1 MKGISQKMS
10 VSEIIE
16 KIRSEYSEIN
26 WLKSRS
32 SFYKITKQGVLVQYD
47 IKELEKKYVKSNFLI
62 INKFAES
69 AINWNSDL
77 ENYFVITE
85 LTDIPKTGNIEITKN
100 NKLTEFERN
109 IGQSYFTIEQD
120 FFTCHF
126 IKVEKDSEEYLESL
140 QKVISLNFDCFVE
153 QMCLETSTWDD
164 YGYQLVFNL
173 KIWEQTFELRVN
185 PNNDITKD
193 YLKSGKGEYPY
204 ENFCSLGEGAYYE
217 FLKKYLS
224 YEDRRKWFT
233 RSRDLAYNISVLDK
247 FAKKYLLESDLEE
260 GTLTF
265 NPPNG
270 KFHSFLYNSF
280 LRTTTIKEIKE
291 VFHPLTVF
299 GYTDS
304 KVYYSEDEIS
314 TPSNKSI
321 KEVVDDRVES
331 INYSF
336 KEDGVD
342 KGKLQF
348 IKNRMSELP
357 MNVFAVV
364 GGNGSGKSYKINH
377 IIKEHLEGDNK
388 FSQILHF
395 SLSPFD
401 NIVHFNRDGTSI
413 EVADKEKDSDGEII
427 YEKVGFVS
435 VKYPPIPEVVKKA
448 EASLLTDVKEYL
460 HEKSRKY
467 LDSDN
472 TLKEGFEAEISIKES
487 FSYYIQNL
495 LFDLIASNKKLAQ
508 WKSAIEFFEFET
520 WIEDIKI
527 AFLDRDII
535 KEDLEKIDNLS
546 SGQATILLYITKLV
560 SSINQ
565 GSLVIFDEPE
575 TFMHPPMVKAFIRA
589 VSEIVDNNKAFCL
602 IATHSPV
609 IIQEIPHCNV
619 YRLDSNHGLKN
630 TNYKTYGQN
639 LDTLYKNIYGV
650 ELQQTGYNS
659 FFNKKRDNIIKIT
672 RKEEQEIDESIDS
685 LSLKDDNEIIKK
697 QIEPLSYKDDKKY
710 LGDEAFLKYL
720 VVKDEIEKAG
730 DVLSK
735 E

>member
-1 MKGISQKMS
+1 MS
-10 VSEIIE
+10 VREIIE
-16 KIRSEYSEIN
+16 KIRSDYSEIDWGKN
-26 WLKSRS
+26 RKSFSRNKY
-32 SFYKITKQGVLVQYD
+32 FRILVQYD
-47 IKELEKKYVKSNFLI
+47 FEELKSKFSKQTKKRFLI
-62 INKFAES
+62 ISNFSDSTIDWK
-69 AINWNSDL
+69 SDL
-77 ENYFVITE
+77 RDYFVITE
-85 LTDIPKTGNIEITKN
+85 LTAPPKTGNIEITKD
-100 NKLTEFERN
+100 NKIEEFEN
-109 IGQSYFTIEQD
+109 HIGQSYFTIEQD

-126 IKVEKDSEEYLESL
+126 IKVEKNSEKYLETL
-140 QKVISLNFDCFVE
+140 QGIISLSFDDFVD
-153 QMCLETSTWDD
+153 QICLEPNKWDD
-164 YGYQLVFNL
+164 YGYQMILNL
-173 KIWEQTFELRVN
+173 TIWEQTFELRVN
-185 PNNDITKD
+185 PNNDVTKN
-193 YLKSGKGEYPY
+193 YLKSGKGKYPN

-224 YEDRRKWFT
+224 YESRQKWYN
-233 RSRDLAYNISVLDK
+233 RSRDLAYNISVLDT

-260 GTLTF
+260 GTLAF

-304 KVYYSEDEIS
+304 KVYYSKDE
-314 TPSNKSI
+314 TLTHSNI
-321 KEVVDDRVES
+321 KEVVDDRVDS

-342 KGKLQF
+342 KGKLHF

-401 NIVHFNRDGTSI
+401 NIIHFNRDGKSI
-413 EVADKEKDSDGEII
+413 EVADKERDSDDEII

-435 VKYPPIPEVVKKA
+435 VKHPPIPEVVKKA
-448 EASLLTDVKEYL
+448 EASLLTDVKMYL

-472 TLKEGFEAEISIKES
+472 KLKQGFEAEISIKES
-487 FSYYIQNL
+487 FSYYIQSL
-495 LFDLIASNKKLAQ
+495 LFDLVASNKKLTQ

-520 WIEDIKI
+520 WVEDIKI

-589 VSEIVDNNKAFCL
+589 VSEIVNNNKAFCL

-619 YRLDSNHGLKN
+619 YRLDSNHELKN

-639 LDTLYKNIYGV
+639 LDTLYKNIYGLA
-650 ELQQTGYNS
+650 LQQTGYNS
-659 FFNKKRDNIIKIT
+659 FFNDLRYVIFEKIKET
-672 RKEEQEIDESIDS
+672 NQEDLEDVN
-685 LSLKDDNEIIKK
+685 L
-697 QIEPLSYKDDKKY
+697 LSYKDIQY

-720 VVKDEIEKAG
+720 EVKEEIEKAG
-730 DVLSK
+730 EVLSK

>member
-1 MKGISQKMS
+1 MS

-16 KIRSEYSEIN
+16 RIRSEYSEID

-32 SFYKITKQGVLVQYD
+32 SFYKITEQGILVQYD
-47 IKELEKKYVKSNFLI
+47 LKELEEKYVKGNFLI
-62 INKFAES
+62 INKFAQS
-69 AINWNSDL
+69 AIDWNSDL

-100 NKLTEFERN
+100 NKLTEFEN
-109 IGQSYFTIEQD
+109 YIGQSYFIIEQD
-120 FFTCHF
+120 FFTSHF
-126 IKVEKDSEEYLESL
+126 IRVEKDDEKYLEAVQEIIFLS
-140 QKVISLNFDCFVE
+140 FDDFIE
-153 QMCLETSTWDD
+153 QMSIKNSDWDD
-164 YGYQLVFNL
+164 YGYKLVLNFT
-173 KIWEQTFELRVN
+173 IWEQTFELRVN
-185 PNNDITKD
+185 PKNNLSMD
-193 YLKSGKGEYPY
+193 YLKSGEGEYPD
-204 ENFCSLGEGAYYE
+204 EDFCSLGEVAYYE

-224 YEDRRKWFT
+224 YKNRQKWFT
-233 RSRDLAYNISVLDK
+233 RSRDLAYNTSVLEK
-247 FAKKYLLESDLEE
+247 FAIEYSKKSDLH
-260 GTLTF
+260 GQTLDFT
-265 NPPNG
+265 PPNSEY
-270 KFHSFLYNSF
+270 HSFLYNSF
-280 LRTTTIKEIKE
+280 LRTTTLKEIKE

-299 GYTDS
+299 GYSNST
-304 KVYYSEDEIS
+304 VYYSGDGKNI
-314 TPSNKSI
+314 I
-321 KEVVDDRVES
+321 QAVDDRETS

-336 KEDGVD
+336 KEDGID
-342 KGKLQF
+342 KGALNFK
-348 IKNRMSELP
+348 KNRKSKLP
-357 MNVFAVV
+357 MNVYAVV
-364 GGNGSGKSYKINH
+364 GGNGSGKSYKINQ

-401 NIVHFNRDGTSI
+401 NIIHFNRESTSI
-413 EVADKEKDSDGEII
+413 EVADKEKDSYGEII

-435 VKYPPIPEVVKKA
+435 VKHPPIPEVVKKA
-448 EASLLTDVKEYL
+448 EATSLTDVKEYL

-472 TLKEGFEAEISIKES
+472 TLKQGFEGEISIKES

-495 LFDLIASNKKLAQ
+495 LIDLIASEDKLKM
-508 WKSAIEFFEFET
+508 WEDCLNFFTFES
-520 WIEDIKI
+520 WVD
-527 AFLDRDII
+527 DII
-535 KEDLEKIDNLS
+535 NAFQDRNISKNDIEKIDTLS

-589 VSEIVDNNKAFCL
+589 VSELVDNNKAFCL
-602 IATHSPV
+602 MATHSPV

-619 YRLDSNHGLKN
+619 YKLDSNHEL
-630 TNYKTYGQN
+630 TNIYYKTYGQN

-659 FFNKKRDNIIKIT
+659 FFNDRKK
-672 RKEEQEIDESIDS
+672 
-685 LSLKDDNEIIKK
+685 EIIEEG
-697 QIEPLSYKDDKKY
+697 QEDLEDVNLLSDKDRQY

-720 VVKDEIEKAG
+720 LVKDEIEKVG
-730 DVLSK
+730 EVLSK

>member
-1 MKGISQKMS
+1 MS
-10 VSEIIE
+10 VREIIE
-16 KIRSEYSEIN
+16 KIRSDYSEIDWGKN
-26 WLKSRS
+26 RKSFSRNKY
-32 SFYKITKQGVLVQYD
+32 FRILVQYD
-47 IKELEKKYVKSNFLI
+47 FEELKSKFSKQTKKRFLI
-62 INKFAES
+62 ISNFSDSTIDWK
-69 AINWNSDL
+69 SDL
-77 ENYFVITE
+77 RDYFVITE
-85 LTDIPKTGNIEITKN
+85 LTAPPKTGNIEITKD
-100 NKLTEFERN
+100 NKIEEFEN
-109 IGQSYFTIEQD
+109 HIGRSYFTIEQD

-126 IKVEKDSEEYLESL
+126 IKVEKNSEKYLETL
-140 QKVISLNFDCFVE
+140 QGIISLSFDDFVD
-153 QMCLETSTWDD
+153 QICLEPNKWDD
-164 YGYQLVFNL
+164 YGYQMILNL
-173 KIWEQTFELRVN
+173 TIWEQTFELRVN
-185 PNNDITKD
+185 PNNDVTKN
-193 YLKSGKGEYPY
+193 YLKSGKGKYPN

-224 YEDRRKWFT
+224 YESRQKWYN
-233 RSRDLAYNISVLDK
+233 RSRDLAYNISVLDT

-260 GTLTF
+260 GTLAF

-304 KVYYSEDEIS
+304 KVYYSKDE
-314 TPSNKSI
+314 TLTHSNI
-321 KEVVDDRVES
+321 KEVVDDRVDS

-342 KGKLQF
+342 KGKLHF

-401 NIVHFNRDGTSI
+401 NIIHFNRDGKSI
-413 EVADKEKDSDGEII
+413 EVADKERDSDDEII

-435 VKYPPIPEVVKKA
+435 VKHPPIPEVVKKA
-448 EASLLTDVKEYL
+448 EASLLTDVKMYL

-472 TLKEGFEAEISIKES
+472 KLKQGFEAEISIKES
-487 FSYYIQNL
+487 FSYYIQSL
-495 LFDLIASNKKLAQ
+495 LFDLVASNKKLTQ

-520 WIEDIKI
+520 WVEDIKI

-589 VSEIVDNNKAFCL
+589 VSEIVNNNKAFCL

-619 YRLDSNHGLKN
+619 YRLDSNHELKN

-639 LDTLYKNIYGV
+639 LDTLYKNIYGLA
-650 ELQQTGYNS
+650 LQQTGYNS
-659 FFNKKRDNIIKIT
+659 FFNDLRYVIFEKIKET
-672 RKEEQEIDESIDS
+672 NQEDLEDVNL
-685 LSLKDDNEIIKK
+685 LSDKDI
-697 QIEPLSYKDDKKY
+697 QY

-720 VVKDEIEKAG
+720 EVKEEIEKAG
-730 DVLSK
+730 EVLSK

>member
-1 MKGISQKMS
+1 MS

-16 KIRSEYSEIN
+16 RIRREYSEID

-109 IGQSYFTIEQD
+109 IGQSYFTIVQD
-120 FFTCHF
+120 FFICHF
-126 IKVEKDSEEYLESL
+126 IRVEKHSEEYLESL
-140 QKVISLNFDCFVE
+140 QKVISLSFDDFVE
-153 QMCLETSTWDD
+153 QMSIKNSDWDD
-164 YGYQLVFNL
+164 YGYKLVLNL
-173 KIWEQTFELRVN
+173 TIWEKTFELRVN
-185 PNNDITKD
+185 PKNDLSMN
-193 YLKSGKGEYPY
+193 YLKSGEGEYPD
-204 ENFCSLGEGAYYE
+204 EDFCSLGEVTYYE

-224 YEDRRKWFT
+224 YKERQKWFT
-233 RSRDLAYNISVLDK
+233 RSRDLASNISLLDTI
-247 FAKKYLLESDLEE
+247 AEKYSEVSDSH
-260 GTLTF
+260 GKSLTF
-265 NPPNG
+265 LPPNG
-270 KFHSFLYNSF
+270 DVHNFLYNSF
-280 LRTTTIKEIKE
+280 LRTTTLKEIKE
-291 VFHPLTVF
+291 IFYPLTVF
-299 GYTDS
+299 GYSNST
-304 KVYYSEDEIS
+304 VHYSGDGKNI
-314 TPSNKSI
+314 I
-321 KEVVDDRVES
+321 QAVDDRVKS

-336 KEDGVD
+336 KEDGID
-342 KGKLQF
+342 KGALNFK
-348 IKNRMSELP
+348 KNRNSKLP

-364 GGNGSGKSYKINH
+364 GGNGSGKSHKINQ
-377 IIKEHLEGDNK
+377 IIQEHLEEDNK

-401 NIVHFNRDGTSI
+401 NIIHFNRDGTSI
-413 EVADKEKDSDGEII
+413 EVADKEKDSDDGII

-435 VKYPPIPEVVKKA
+435 VKHPPIPEVLKKA
-448 EASLLTDVKEYL
+448 VSIEIKQYL
-460 HEKSRKY
+460 KEKSRKY
-467 LDSDN
+467 LDDDN
-472 TLKEGFEAEISIKES
+472 TLKEGFASKISIKES
-487 FSYYIQNL
+487 FTYYIQNL
-495 LFDLIASNKKLAQ
+495 LFDLIASEDKLKM
-508 WKSAIEFFEFET
+508 WGDCLKFFEFES
-520 WIEDIKI
+520 WVEDIKS

-589 VSEIVDNNKAFCL
+589 VSELVDNNKAFCL

-619 YRLDSNHGLKN
+619 YKLDSNHEL
-630 TNYKTYGQN
+630 TNIYYKTYGQN

-659 FFNKKRDNIIKIT
+659 FFNNRKKKII
-672 RKEEQEIDESIDS
+672 EEGQEGLEDVNLLSNEDS
-685 LSLKDDNEIIKK
+685 
-697 QIEPLSYKDDKKY
+697 QY

-720 VVKDEIEKAG
+720 EVKEELEKAG
-730 DVLSK
+730 EVLSK

>member
-1 MKGISQKMS
+1 MS

-16 KIRSEYSEIN
+16 RIRNEYSEIDWGKN
-26 WLKSRS
+26 RKSFFRNKY
-32 SFYKITKQGVLVQYD
+32 FRILVQYD
-47 IKELEKKYVKSNFLI
+47 FEELKSKFSKQNKKRFLI
-62 INKFAES
+62 ISNFSDSMIDWK
-69 AINWNSDL
+69 SDL
-77 ENYFVITE
+77 RDYFVITE
-85 LTDIPKTGNIEITKN
+85 LTASPKTGNIEITKDS
-100 NKLTEFERN
+100 KIDEFENR

-126 IKVEKDSEEYLESL
+126 IKVAKDSEEYLESL
-140 QKVISLNFDCFVE
+140 QKVISLSFDDFVE
-153 QMCLETSTWDD
+153 QMCLEPNKWDD
-164 YGYQLVFNL
+164 YGYQLVLNL
-173 KIWEQTFELRVN
+173 TIWEQTFELRVN
-185 PNNDITKD
+185 PNNDITKS
-193 YLKSGKGEYPY
+193 YLKSGKGKYPN

-224 YEDRRKWFT
+224 YENRQKWFT
-233 RSRDLAYNISVLDK
+233 RSRDLAYNISVLDT

-299 GYTDS
+299 GYTNS
-304 KVYYSEDEIS
+304 RVYYSEDETS
-314 TPSNKSI
+314 TPSNKNI
-321 KEVVDDRVES
+321 KQAVDDRVES
-331 INYSF
+331 INYYF
-336 KEDGVD
+336 KDDGEDGID
-342 KGKLQF
+342 KGKLHF

-357 MNVFAVV
+357 MNVFAIV
-364 GGNGSGKSYKINH
+364 GGNGSGKSYRINQ
-377 IIKEHLEGDNK
+377 IIKEHMEGDNK

-401 NIVHFNRDGTSI
+401 NIINFTRGDKCV
-413 EVADKEKDSDGEII
+413 EVADKERDYDDEII
-427 YEKVGFVS
+427 YEKVGLVS
-435 VKYPPIPEVVKKA
+435 VKHPPILEVLNKA
-448 EASLLTDVKEYL
+448 ATTEINQYL
-460 HEKSRKY
+460 IEKSSKY
-467 LDSDN
+467 LNDDN
-472 TLKEGFEAEISIKES
+472 TLKKGFEAEISIKES

-495 LFDLIASNKKLAQ
+495 LFDLIASKNKLAQ
-508 WKSAIEFFEFET
+508 WKSAIEFFAFES
-520 WIEDIKI
+520 WVEDIKI
-527 AFLDRDII
+527 AYLDRDII
-535 KEDLEKIDNLS
+535 KEDLEKIDKLS

-589 VSEIVDNNKAFCL
+589 VSEIVDNKKAFCL

-659 FFNKKRDNIIKIT
+659 FFNEKRDKLIRIT
-672 RKEEQEIDESIDS
+672 RKEEQEIGESIDS
-685 LSLKDDNEIIKK
+685 LSLKDDNEMIKK

-735 E
+735 A

>member
-1 MKGISQKMS
+1 MS

-16 KIRSEYSEIN
+16 RIKSEYSEID

-32 SFYKITKQGVLVQYD
+32 SFYKITEQGILVQYD
-47 IKELEKKYVKSNFLI
+47 LKELEEKYVKGNFLI
-62 INKFAES
+62 INKFAQS
-69 AINWNSDL
+69 AIDWNSDL

-100 NKLTEFERN
+100 NKLTEFEN
-109 IGQSYFTIEQD
+109 YIGQSYFIIEQD
-120 FFTCHF
+120 FFTSHF
-126 IKVEKDSEEYLESL
+126 IRVEKDDEKYLETVQEIIFLS
-140 QKVISLNFDCFVE
+140 FDDFIE
-153 QMCLETSTWDD
+153 QMSIKNSDWDD
-164 YGYQLVFNL
+164 YGYKLVLNFT
-173 KIWEQTFELRVN
+173 IWEQTFELRVN
-185 PNNDITKD
+185 PKNNLSMD
-193 YLKSGKGEYPY
+193 YLKSGEGEYPD
-204 ENFCSLGEGAYYE
+204 EDFCSLGEVAYYE

-224 YEDRRKWFT
+224 YKNRQKWFT
-233 RSRDLAYNISVLDK
+233 RSRDLAYNTSVLEK
-247 FAKKYLLESDLEE
+247 FAIEYSKKSDLH
-260 GTLTF
+260 GQTLDFT
-265 NPPNG
+265 PPNSEY
-270 KFHSFLYNSF
+270 HSFLYNSF
-280 LRTTTIKEIKE
+280 LRTTTLKEIKE

-299 GYTDS
+299 GYSNST
-304 KVYYSEDEIS
+304 VYYSGDGKNI
-314 TPSNKSI
+314 I
-321 KEVVDDRVES
+321 QAVDDRETS

-336 KEDGVD
+336 KEDGID
-342 KGKLQF
+342 KGALNFK
-348 IKNRMSELP
+348 KNRKSKLP
-357 MNVFAVV
+357 MNVYAVV
-364 GGNGSGKSYKINH
+364 GGNGSGKSYKINQ

-401 NIVHFNRDGTSI
+401 NIIHFNRESTSI
-413 EVADKEKDSDGEII
+413 EVADKEKDSYGEII

-435 VKYPPIPEVVKKA
+435 VKHPPIPEVVKKA
-448 EASLLTDVKEYL
+448 EATSLTDVKEYL

-472 TLKEGFEAEISIKES
+472 TLKQGFEGEISIKES

-495 LFDLIASNKKLAQ
+495 LIDLIASEDKLKM
-508 WKSAIEFFEFET
+508 WEDCLNFFTFES
-520 WIEDIKI
+520 WVD
-527 AFLDRDII
+527 DII
-535 KEDLEKIDNLS
+535 NAFQDRNISKNDIEKIDTLS

-589 VSEIVDNNKAFCL
+589 VSELVDNNKAFCL
-602 IATHSPV
+602 MATHSPV

-619 YRLDSNHGLKN
+619 YKLDSNHEL
-630 TNYKTYGQN
+630 TNIYYKTYGQN

-659 FFNKKRDNIIKIT
+659 FFNDRKK
-672 RKEEQEIDESIDS
+672 
-685 LSLKDDNEIIKK
+685 EIIEEG
-697 QIEPLSYKDDKKY
+697 QEDLEDVNLLSDKDRQY

-720 VVKDEIEKAG
+720 LVKDEIEKVG
-730 DVLSK
+730 EVLSK